1 MANISILDYSL
12 WRCNSFWQKI
22 LTMKKESGIATTIGK
37 RIRELRLA
45 KNMSQEKLAAAAG
58 LHVTYISM
66 VETGKKNI
74 TVLALDK
81 ICKSLGTNLG
91 NFFEKAIL

>member
-1 MANISILDYSL
+1 
-12 WRCNSFWQKI
+12 
-22 LTMKKESGIATTIGK
+22 MKKEANIAVTIGK

-45 KNMSQEKLAAAAG
+45 KNLSQEKLAAAAG

-74 TVLALDK
+74 TVAALNK
-81 ICKSLGTNLG
+81 VCKSLGVSLG
-91 NFFEKAIL
+91 EFFA